1 MVQETRLVLH
11 VPSSSRAGKR
21 CYYLLLLVSMVQGA
35 YISPGHTQLAEL
47 AQQQANDIAFDPS
60 AISILDEAVTL
71 GVLPAFKYVSCVP
84 AATRQPSD
92 LPSNQLSAFFFFVSA
107 VLLLLLCACCGLPSP
122 LFSLLVCLLF
132 LFLSFPPLLGFGPP
146 SHLLSVVL
154 PLFIFLHLFL
164 IVSSCLSPG
173 ISCVLLA
180 CLINLKS
187 CCDFCNSC
195 CTAKEQALL
204 HSTNSTSFSCQLFQ
218 MVHHLLFIPSFPA
231 GTPPTFMPNFPK
243 RILHC
248 AIHIASPVLLTL
260 RLFFPPRPRAENLS
274 TPKGLTFSP
283 RQRASH
289 FLSCFCV
296 QVGRSMCGGHAA
308 DASFSCQTFPHTLC
322 IVQLK
327 WQAQCSSPSP
337 SR

>member
-35 YISPGHTQLAEL
+35 YMAPGHTQLAEL

-132 LFLSFPPLLGFGPP
+132 LFLSFPPLLFFGPP

-154 PLFIFLHLFL
+154 PLFIFLHLFF

-218 MVHHLLFIPSFPA
+218 LAHHPPSCQIS
-231 GTPPTFMPNFPK
+231 PNAFCIVQLITASPVP
-243 RILHC
+243 C